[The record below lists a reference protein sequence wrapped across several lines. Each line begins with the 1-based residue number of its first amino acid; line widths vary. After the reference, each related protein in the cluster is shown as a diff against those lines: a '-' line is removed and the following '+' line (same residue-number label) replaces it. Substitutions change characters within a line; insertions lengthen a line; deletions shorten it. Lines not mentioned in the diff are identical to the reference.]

1 MKTLPIHPDI
11 DLSAIPHIDRF
22 CDASNVYLIETEA
35 DYALLPQEIRD
46 ARSTAN
52 SGDVVQ

>member
-1 MKTLPIHPDI
+1 MKTLPIHPDL

-35 DYALLPQEIRD
+35 DYLLLPQEIQD
-46 ARSTAN
+46 AQNADISDAW
-52 SGDVVQ
+52 Q